1 MNGLILIDKP
11 KNFTSFDVVAVMRKL
26 SGQKKAGHTGTLDP
40 NATGVLPIL
49 LSSATK
55 AQDLIVNHDKTYV
68 ADFKLGIT
76 TDTLDIWGNVTA
88 DFDTKADL
96 ESVKKALL
104 HFEGEIEQ
112 IPPMFSAVQKDGKR
126 LYDLAR
132 QGIEIERESR
142 KVAIYGITL
151 LDFDE
156 STQSGSFEI
165 SCSKGTYVRT
175 VIDDMGRLLKTG
187 AVMTDLRRTQA
198 CGFSVDE
205 CISLDEAKQLAETGR
220 LESALHSVESLFD
233 TYNMIK
239 ISQAQSKRFSNGG
252 ALDLNRTALKN
263 QNVRDKTIFRV
274 SDNNGGFIGLG
285 IVDAENRLLKIY
297 KLFDIGR
304 R

>member
-11 KNFTSFDVVAVMRKL
+11 KDFTSFDVVAVMRKL

-49 LSSATK
+49 LGSATK

-96 ESVKKALL
+96 GSVKKALL

-112 IPPMFSAVQKDGKR
+112 IPPMFSAIQKDGKR

-142 KVAIYGITL
+142 KVTVYGITL

-156 STQSGSFEI
+156 STQSGSLEI

-205 CISLDEAKQLAETGR
+205 CISLDEAKRLAETGR

-233 TYNMIK
+233 TYNIIK

-252 ALDLNRTALKN
+252 ALDLNRMALKN

>member
-11 KNFTSFDVVAVMRKL
+11 KDFTSFDVVAVMRKL

-49 LSSATK
+49 LGSATK

-142 KVAIYGITL
+142 KVTVYGITL

-156 STQSGSFEI
+156 STQSGSLEI

-205 CISLDEAKQLAETGR
+205 CISLDEAKRLAETGR

-233 TYNMIK
+233 TYNIIK

-252 ALDLNRTALKN
+252 ALDLNRTVLKN

-274 SDNNGGFIGLG
+274 SDTNGGFIGLG